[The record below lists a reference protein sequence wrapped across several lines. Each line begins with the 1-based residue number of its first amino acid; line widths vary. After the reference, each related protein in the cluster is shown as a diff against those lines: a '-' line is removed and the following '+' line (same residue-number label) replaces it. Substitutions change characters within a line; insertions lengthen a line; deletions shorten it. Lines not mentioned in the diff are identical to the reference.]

1 MLMYGIPNTLS
12 LNKRKI
18 INDPIYGFIRIP
30 DGIIFRIIEHPYF
43 QRLRRI
49 NQLGL
54 TDFVYPGATHTRFHH
69 AIGSMHLMD
78 MALTSLRN
86 KGVDIS
92 EDEFESA
99 LITILLHD
107 IGHGP
112 FSHALEFS
120 LIKGI
125 EHEKISALIMQL
137 FNREMDNK
145 LDLSIKIFNG
155 TYHKKFLSQLVA
167 SQLDVDRLDY
177 LNRDSF
183 FTGVSEGKVGFERIL
198 KMLNVHDNQIV
209 VEEKAIYSIENFLS
223 SRRLMYWQVYLHK
236 TTVAAESLLINLIK
250 RAKFLAGKGKLDTR
264 NQALQLFLVNEYSL
278 EDFRENEEVIMA
290 FLSLDDN
297 DLWGAIKIWMNHE
310 DLVLSELCR
319 MLVERNL
326 FKICIYNKPAPK
338 NKIDSLRKDF
348 IEKFPISRTDASYFI
363 NDGKLSNS
371 AYELGNSKINVL
383 MKNGDIMDIATA
395 SDLPNIKALSKIVNK
410 YYLCF
415 PKSVSL

>member
-1 MLMYGIPNTLS
+1 MYGIPNTLS

-92 EDEFESA
+92 DDEFESA

-264 NQALQLFLVNEYSL
+264 NKALQLFLLNEYSL

-326 FKICIYNKPAPK
+326 FKIFIYNKPAPK

-348 IEKFPISRTDASYFI
+348 IEKFPISRTDASYFT